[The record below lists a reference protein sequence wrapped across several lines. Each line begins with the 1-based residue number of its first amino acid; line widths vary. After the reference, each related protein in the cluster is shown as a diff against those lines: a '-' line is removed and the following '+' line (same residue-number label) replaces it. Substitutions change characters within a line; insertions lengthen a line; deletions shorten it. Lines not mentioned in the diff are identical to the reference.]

1 MNKFIEDLITTG
13 LSLNQAKAYFY
24 LLTNPEVTATELAKI
39 SKIPRARVY
48 DVLEYLIK
56 KGFCSEINDR
66 VKRFKAVRP
75 AEALGILDQELAAK
89 REILLKLTDTLDKLY
104 LLENRQ
110 EDPLNFI
117 EVISDRSRQI
127 ERIEFLDD
135 LVRYELF
142 SMCKAPFDRNFLT
155 DSQLLLQ
162 RFRNKDI
169 KFRFL
174 FELKQQD
181 RKKLM
186 PPLRQLSLS
195 GAEVG
200 IADFL
205 PFKMNIYDSSKIS
218 FYKVESALSKTEPVL
233 MIMKDNTL
241 VKLFKTVF
249 NKYFET
255 AELI

>member
-1 MNKFIEDLITTG
+1 MNKFIEDLITAG
-13 LSLNQAKAYFY
+13 LSPNQAKAYFF
-24 LLTNPEVTATELAKI
+24 LLTNPELTASELAKI

-48 DVLEYLIK
+48 DVLEFLIK
-56 KGFCSEINDR
+56 KGFCSEINER

-75 AEALGILDQELAAK
+75 AEALGILDQEMAAK
-89 REILLKLTDTLDKLY
+89 REIILKLTDTLDKLY

-117 EVISDRSRQI
+117 EVISDRNKQI

-135 LVRYELF
+135 LVKYELF
-142 SMCKAPFDRNFLT
+142 TMCKAPFDRNFLT
-155 DSQLLLQ
+155 DQQILLQ
-162 RFRNKDI
+162 RFSNKNI

-174 FELKQQD
+174 FELKQQQ

-186 PPLRQLSLS
+186 PFIRQLSLS

-218 FYKVESALSKTEPVL
+218 FYKVESIMANSAPIL

-249 NKYFET
+249 NKYFAGSE
-255 AELI
+255 II